1 MNYSFHRIRILIIGD
16 GFITGSIAPVGEA
29 IVNFVD
35 ISCLSIHNTLIA
47 QGRITLLLAH
57 DILTPVPVLPGGH
70 DAVGHLIGR
79 LTEGLGGGC
88 RLIALR
94 HGKALTF
101 RRIIKTA
108 ENFIQSRLPVLNA
121 SLWTALEG
129 WQTSGTGASGILLS
143 DIFEPGKR
151 K

>member
-1 MNYSFHRIRILIIGD
+1 MLS
-16 GFITGSIAPVGEA
+16 
-29 IVNFVD
+29 D
-35 ISCLSIHNTLIA
+35 IS
-47 QGRITLLLAH
+47 LAE
-57 DILTPVPVLPGGH
+57 
-70 DAVGHLIGR
+70 R
-79 LTEGLGGGC
+79 LGGRG
-88 RLIALR
+88 RLIALG
-94 HGKALTF
+94 HGKALEL

-151 K
+151 KWLSVGGLSTDFFRHLDHNNQSI